1 MTGLFSVCPPFARS
15 ADIDPEDLGLDDP
28 TFLRTRLPALA
39 EGRTIAFYLNM
50 LWTLR
55 HGQRMTRLEAKLMPG
70 RHGSW
75 AKHENM
81 AEMARDGTCKVSNGF
96 R

>member
-1 MTGLFSVCPPFARS
+1 
-15 ADIDPEDLGLDDP
+15 
-28 TFLRTRLPALA
+28 
-39 EGRTIAFYLNM
+39 
-50 LWTLR
+50 
-55 HGQRMTRLEAKLMPG
+55 MTRLEAKLMPG

-96 R
+96 RGLGVMRGGVDKEYGHKKRGQSGRHYVSRCGANL